1 VASSTEDLPEGNR
14 ILDALKPDARVA
26 LRQALEPVRLE
37 MKEVLYEGNGR
48 RIDSVYFPLQ
58 AVASLLNSVDGT
70 IGVEVAT
77 IGNEGLV
84 GLPVSWG
91 MSHFNPRE
99 FTQIQVPGDAL
110 RLDADV
116 FAAELADRGQLSELV
131 HRYTQAF
138 FAQVEQQ
145 VACNG
150 LHSIQERCARWLLLT
165 HDRVGADEFPLTQ
178 EFLAQMLGARR
189 PTVTTAAGILS
200 QAGFIRYR
208 RGRLTITDREG
219 LEGASCECY
228 GVVRE
233 VFDRLL
239 P

>member
-1 VASSTEDLPEGNR
+1 VAVAPDEAFPEGNR
-14 ILDALKPDARVA
+14 IRDALPAEER
-26 LRQALEPVRLE
+26 LRLGSAFELVRLE
-37 MKEVLYEGNGR
+37 MKDVLFPVGGR
-48 RIDSVYFPLQ
+48 LDSVWFPLTG
-58 AVASLLNSVDGT
+58 VASLLNLVDAT
-70 IGVEVAT
+70 EGVEVAT

-91 MSHFNPRE
+91 MSYANPRE
-99 FTQIQVPGDAL
+99 RVQVQVPGDAL
-110 RLDADV
+110 RVDAES
-116 FAAELADRGQLSELV
+116 FSAELAERGPLSVLV
-131 HRYTQAF
+131 QRYTQAF
-138 FAQVEQQ
+138 FAQVAQQ

-165 HDRVGADEFPLTQ
+165 HDRVGSDEFPLTQ

-233 VFDRLL
+233 VFDRLVI
-239 P
+239 